1 MPRGTLPPPDLE
13 YPETD
18 GQPMANN
25 TIQADVMIRLKEG
38 LEAMFAHRDDVFVAI
53 DLFWY
58 PVKGRNDI
66 RHAPDVMVVFGRPN
80 VHRRS
85 YKQWEEEGV
94 APQVVFEVVSDSNTK
109 QELEYDK
116 KDFYELYGAE
126 EYYIYDPYTGRW
138 KGFIRQGKKLVEV
151 PEMEG
156 WVSPRLGIRFE
167 RGRETDP
174 GVYDTEGN
182 PFPAYVR
189 LREALEEAIERVEQ
203 ERRLREQERQRAEQ
217 ERRLR
222 EQERQRAEQLEQELQ
237 RLRQMFRE
245 RGLSEE

>member
-1 MPRGTLPPPDLE
+1 
-13 YPETD
+13 
-18 GQPMANN
+18 
-25 TIQADVMIRLKEG
+25 
-38 LEAMFAHRDDVFVAI
+38 
-53 DLFWY
+53 
-58 PVKGRNDI
+58 
-66 RHAPDVMVVFGRPN
+66 
-80 VHRRS
+80 
-85 YKQWEEEGV
+85 
-94 APQVVFEVVSDSNTK
+94 FEVVSDSNTK

-116 KDFYELYGAE
+116 KDFYEQYGAE
-126 EYYIYDPYTGRW
+126 EYYIYDPYAGRW

-174 GVYDTEGN
+174 GVYDSEGN

-189 LREALEEAIERVEQ
+189 LREALEDAIERVEQ
-203 ERRLREQERQRAEQ
+203 ERRLREQERQRAEQERQRAEQ

-237 RLRQMFRE
+237 RLRQMLQE